1 MALVVAYS
9 AAGAVLFEWL
19 EADQEIQPRRH
30 ILQIRLDCLTEL
42 RRINPTIG
50 RHSTNHDGINSL
62 TLTLTPPPPT
72 TTTNATTTT
81 TLADDNDSS
90 FSKNFIYF
98 SFLIRFELEFEFELE
113 LELEFEFEFEFEFDW
128 NVRRNGMVDGSFG
141 PFER

>member
-1 MALVVAYS
+1 MGSSLRQRSFHERFRKCLRISLTFLFSQVGLMALVVAYS

-62 TLTLTPPPPT
+62 TLTLTPPPTT
-72 TTTNATTTT
+72 TTTNATTTTTT

-90 FSKNFIYF
+90 FSKNF
-98 SFLIRFELEFEFELE
+98 
-113 LELEFEFEFEFEFDW
+113 
-128 NVRRNGMVDGSFG
+128 
-141 PFER
+141 